1 MHSSFL
7 LVIYAHSR
15 FFLSRTGFSPEI
27 FSPEIFSPEI
37 FSPEIEIAFLPEM
50 DYSKNQGLHV
60 IRLFTDQ
67 TITTLYS

>member
-1 MHSSFL
+1 
-7 LVIYAHSR
+7 
-15 FFLSRTGFSPEI
+15 LSRTGFSPEIFSPEIFSPEIFSPEI